1 MNQRMK
7 PLSDHGD
14 EVCYH
19 CGLTAEEGKA
29 IHQDG
34 RMFCCQGCLGAFRL
48 IHGLGLGAYY
58 DRRTGVGTG
67 LLMVEGSD
75 SSVYDDPEFQKEMVR
90 DLPGGDREVHLLLEG
105 IHCAA
110 CVWLNEQV
118 LRRIPGVLEAH
129 VNFADFRAT
138 VRWHPETTTLGHLID
153 AIQRVG
159 YKAHPYDPR
168 RVEESHRRRDRTLLI
183 RLGVAGFGAANV
195 MFIAVALYAGTFQGM
210 ETRYQTFFHWVSLLI
225 ACPVVFYSGSVFFHG
240 AWQGIRAGRL
250 TMDFS
255 IALGATITFLA
266 SVVATWGGPGA
277 VYFDSVTIFIFVL
290 LLGRTLEST
299 ARRKAAGT
307 AERLI
312 RFQPETVQ
320 VLREGVE
327 QRLPLRQVRVDDEVV
342 IRPGER
348 IAVDGWILRGRTT
361 VDESMLTGEAE
372 PVDKVPGSA
381 VIGGT
386 MNVDG
391 GIHVRVRRVGGETT
405 LARILHTVTVAQ
417 SSRNLVHPL
426 ADRVAAW
433 LVGGVVLLSLVT
445 FIFWWQRDPE
455 QALPNAVALLIIT
468 CPCALGLATPAAMLV
483 ACGNAA
489 RKGMLIRDPGTLE
502 RLARIQQV
510 VLDKTGVVTEGKP
523 RLTISLP
530 ATENGIDHRT
540 LLTRVAAVERYSEH
554 PLGQAVMRA
563 FAEQAWDG
571 LPEADNPRIE
581 PGLGLLAR
589 VDGGMTRVGR
599 PEFAFAT
606 QDQRNGAEV
615 FITQDQG
622 DTIEI
627 PMADSGQPVT
637 WVACTVEGMLWGWL
651 GFLDPVRAD
660 AKATV
665 TFLKEQGLTVSLL
678 SGDRQATVSWTAD
691 RVGIAAAVGGV
702 LPEEKQQV
710 IRALRQEGIRV
721 AMVGD
726 GVNDA
731 PALALA
737 DVSLAVDRAADLSM
751 ATSDVILLDPG
762 LSSVAHL
769 FAMARQTLSIIRQN
783 LFFSLAYNVVTIP
796 LAVAGWVSPIVA
808 AIAMPVSSLVVVANA
823 LRLRGKGSGYR
834 GDGDTLAPRS
844 FHG

>member
-1 MNQRMK
+1 ME

-14 EVCYH
+14 EACYH
-19 CGLTAEEGKA
+19 CGLTAGEGKA

-58 DRRTGVGTG
+58 DRRTGGGTG
-67 LLMVEGSD
+67 LLVGEGVD
-75 SSVYDDPEFQKEMVR
+75 SAVYDDSEFQKEMVR

-168 RVEESHRRRDRTLLI
+168 RVEESHRRRDRSLLI

-210 ETRYQTFFHWVSLLI
+210 ETRYETFFHWVSLLI

-255 IALGATITFLA
+255 IALGATVTFLA

-277 VYFDSVTIFIFVL
+277 VYFDSVTLFIFVL

-299 ARRKAAGT
+299 ARRKAAGA
-307 AERLI
+307 AERLT

-372 PVDKVPGSA
+372 AVVKVPGSA

-405 LARILHTVTVAQ
+405 LARILQTVTAAQ
-417 SSRNLVHPL
+417 SSRTLVHPL

-433 LVGGVVLLSLVT
+433 LVGGVVFLSFVT
-445 FIFWWQRDPE
+445 FVYWWPRDPD

-489 RKGMLIRDPGTLE
+489 RGGMLIRDPGTLE

-523 RLTISLP
+523 RLTRSLP

-540 LLTRVAAVERYSEH
+540 LLRRVAAVERYSEH

-563 FAEQAWDG
+563 FAEQELER
-571 LPEADNPRIE
+571 LPEAENPRIE

-589 VDGGMTRVGR
+589 VEGEMTRVGR
-599 PEFAFAT
+599 PEFAFA
-606 QDQRNGAEV
+606 
-615 FITQDQG
+615 G
-622 DTIEI
+622 DREDRIEI
-627 PMADSGQPVT
+627 PVDDSGQPVT
-637 WVACTVEGMLWGWL
+637 WVACTVEGTPWGWL
-651 GFLDPVRAD
+651 GFLDPIRAD
-660 AKATV
+660 AVATV
-665 TFLKEQGLTVSLL
+665 RFLKEQGLIVSLL
-678 SGDRQATVSWTAD
+678 SGDRQASVSWTAD
-691 RVGIAAAVGGV
+691 RVGIAMAVGGV

-737 DVSLAVDRAADLSM
+737 DVSLAVDRAADLSR

-769 FAMARQTLSIIRQN
+769 FAMARQTLRIIRQN

-823 LRLRGKGSGYR
+823 LRLRGKGSGDG
-834 GDGDTLAPRS
+834 GDGGIFSPGS